1 MDRLQFV
8 PPPGGGHPLPL
19 SLAADA
25 AFEMPLDEAVGPLH
39 LTPVGPVTLWL
50 CPCGCGGKCTR
61 VRVCEL

>member
-19 SLAADA
+19 CLADA

-39 LTPVGPVTLWL
+39 LTPVGPVTLRL
-50 CPCGCGGKCTR
+50 CPCGCGECMWMR
-61 VRVCEL
+61 VREL